1 MSERDQVSRRTF
13 FKLGAVGAAAALAAA
28 KSPAVWAATSATG
41 TAAAAATGTAAAT
54 ATKGDAKVTPKIGVQ
69 MYSVRDEAPKD
80 LAGALAKIAKM
91 GYKGVEF
98 AGYYNKNAKDLRK
111 MLDDNGLA
119 CCGSHIGMDIF
130 AADKVKATID
140 FHQTLGNKFLTV
152 AMLGAKTKQD
162 WMNIA
167 KQFND
172 ASDKIVPA
180 GLRTGYHSHAGDF
193 KAVEGEKPWDI
204 IFANTK
210 PEVNMQF
217 DTGNGMDGGADVI
230 TYLKKFPGRCQT
242 LHCKASSKK
251 NPKAPIG
258 EDELPWKDIFDLAE
272 SQNKTEWYI
281 VEYEIVGGAAAFDAI
296 DKCFQGLK
304 KLGKA

>member
-1 MSERDQVSRRTF
+1 MFEREQVSRRTF

-28 KSPAVWAATSATG
+28 KGPAVWAAGSATATAATT
-41 TAAAAATGTAAAT
+41 TAAA
-54 ATKGDAKVTPKIGVQ
+54 KGDAKVTPKIGVQ

-80 LAGALAKIAKM
+80 LAGALAKISKM

-111 MLDDNGLA
+111 MLDDNGLV
-119 CCGSHIGMDIF
+119 CCGSHIGFDIF

-140 FHQTLGNKFLTV
+140 FHQTLGNKFLVV

-162 WMNIA
+162 WLNIA

-172 ASDKIVPA
+172 ASDKVASA
-180 GLRTGYHSHAGDF
+180 GLRVGYHSHAGDF

-204 IFANTK
+204 IFSNTK

-242 LHCKASSKK
+242 MHCKAFSKK

-272 SQNKTEWYI
+272 SQGKTEWYI
-281 VEYEIVGGAAAFDAI
+281 VEYEIVGGPAAFDAI